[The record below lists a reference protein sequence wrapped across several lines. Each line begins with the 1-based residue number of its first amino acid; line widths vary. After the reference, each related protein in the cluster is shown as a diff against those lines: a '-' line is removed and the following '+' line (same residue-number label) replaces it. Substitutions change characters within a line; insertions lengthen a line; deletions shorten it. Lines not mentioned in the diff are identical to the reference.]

1 MSTATIPI
9 IMIEHKNKIKKY
21 TITENKP
28 QKKCQIWKLSESRL
42 NYERLRP
49 GLSKKCSWSH
59 LNLLQVP
66 KPVGNF

>member
-28 QKKCQIWKLSESRL
+28 QKNIAK
-42 NYERLRP
+42 
-49 GLSKKCSWSH
+49 
-59 LNLLQVP
+59 P
-66 KPVGNF
+66 KPAKINTKKYNIDFENLYW